1 MNTGNK
7 MSFLLW
13 LKTHLVPKQAIRIV
27 FAAILAAMREKTTTT
42 TTKNSHVVLCV

>member
-42 TTKNSHVVLCV
+42 TKNSHVVLCV